1 MCELSKFYEFEKR
14 NNMTDLE
21 IQQYIEENCRYQD
34 GEPMM
39 DEQTFYEGAKWY
51 RDYVVNKLPMP
62 VVSNNEV
69 AVCDH
74 NWKARRMGA
83 RLPTRKCTKCGEVR

>member
-1 MCELSKFYEFEKR
+1 
-14 NNMTDLE
+14 MTDLE
-21 IQQYIEENCRYQD
+21 IQKYIEENCRYQD

-62 VVSNNEV
+62 VVSKAKRTFCPTCNE
-69 AVCDH
+69 
-74 NWKARRMGA
+74 RMSDNKCYNTECLDND
-83 RLPTRKCTKCGEVR
+83 LPW